1 MYLVHDMRVHRT
13 PSCKW
18 QGRGL
23 LQGVA
28 DGLSGNSPGMKL
40 WSQWCLQDEAHS
52 LHSCEECPVVSV
64 PHGVYI
70 GFQLTVVSDKC

>member
-1 MYLVHDMRVHRT
+1 MYLVHDMRVRRT

-18 QGRGL
+18 QGWGL

-28 DGLSGNSPGMKL
+28 DRLSGTSHGMKFC
-40 WSQWCLQDEAHS
+40 SQWCLQDEAHS